1 MLVWPDHF
9 TSLKTNLMKWIF
21 SLAAVCF
28 MSLQAVQAQDM
39 PQIDKSPMDAA
50 YFPNR
55 AAFRA
60 FEDSEAKQEALK
72 PVIRVLYSRPQ
83 KKDRNVF
90 GELVAYDKVWRTGAN
105 EATEI
110 TFYEDVVL
118 GDTKINAGRYT
129 LYTKPGEEEW
139 EVMINTDL
147 DTWGAYAY
155 KPEHTIATT
164 TVPVQETPST
174 VEAFTILFEE
184 VNDGAHMIIAWDDT
198 MVRVPFKTWS
208 M

>member
-1 MLVWPDHF
+1 MLVRPDNF

-28 MSLQAVQAQDM
+28 LTLHAVQAQDM

-50 YFPNR
+50 YFPAR

-118 GDTKINAGRYT
+118 GDTKIKAGRYT

-155 KPEHTIATT
+155 KPEQTIATT

-174 VEAFTILFEE
+174 VEAFTIMFEE